1 MAGALCPPARMEAG
15 SWAPRRWPRPPG
27 IVLLALASVLSSLL
41 SSGQAR
47 VYSRCELARVLQDFG
62 LEGYRGYSLA
72 DCKDPDLSLLLP
84 LPPPHSRAVAL
95 GASVLLFQIRILCA
109 DRWRTPRTGVN
120 TQQAGD
126 GLLLL
131 WSRPVK
137 SDSLRPQWTAA
148 RQASLSLTIS
158 QSLPKFMSA
167 ESVLHRNLE
176 G

>member
-15 SWAPRRWPRPPG
+15 SWAPRRWPCPPG

-95 GASVLLFQIRILCA
+95 GASVLLFRIRILRT

-126 GLLLL
+126 GLLL
-131 WSRPVK
+131 WSRPVM

-158 QSLPKFMSA
+158 KSLPKFMSA